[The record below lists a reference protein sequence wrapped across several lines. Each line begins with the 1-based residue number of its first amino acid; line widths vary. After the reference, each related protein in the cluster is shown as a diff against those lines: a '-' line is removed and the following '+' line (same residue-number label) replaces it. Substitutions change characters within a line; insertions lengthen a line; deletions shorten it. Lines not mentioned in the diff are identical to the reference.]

1 MTKYAAKAVTR
12 SQYNAAMAM
21 YAPTNVGRAGINVD
35 VEYQRM
41 MAPEAQD
48 EMTRDSLRA
57 MAEATAKKKTR
68 DAEYAAPADAKPV
81 AVDNTW
87 ARDEQRQLTGD
98 LAQFVLG
105 GNATFTVVSK
115 KTGAR
120 FTFKV
125 RAAKGDGDNLPHFV
139 TVLTGSDNE
148 QDYSFLGTIFADGN
162 YRHGRKSVIGQTAPS
177 ACAFQWLWQH
187 IEDPALS
194 DKVEFWHEGRCC
206 RCGRKLT
213 VPSSIE
219 AGIGPECAG
228 K

>member
-1 MTKYAAKAVTR
+1 MTKYAAKAVSR
-12 SQYNAAMAM
+12 SQFNAAMAL
-21 YAPTNVGRAGINVD
+21 YAPAGGGYRAD
-35 VEYQRM
+35 VSSEYQRM
-41 MAPEAQD
+41 MTPEVQD
-48 EMTRDSLRA
+48 EITRDSLRA
-57 MAEATAKKKTR
+57 MAEATAEKRER
-68 DAEYAAPADAKPV
+68 DAKYAPAEVEPV
-81 AVDNTW
+81 VVDSTW
-87 ARDEQRQLTGD
+87 ARDEQRQLTGS
-98 LAQFVLG
+98 LARFVLG

-115 KTGAR
+115 KTGVR

-125 RAAKGDGDNLPHFV
+125 RAAKGDGDNLPYFV
-139 TVLTGSDNE
+139 MVLTGSDNE

-194 DKVEFWHEGRCC
+194 DKIEFWHEGRCC

-228 K
+228 KE